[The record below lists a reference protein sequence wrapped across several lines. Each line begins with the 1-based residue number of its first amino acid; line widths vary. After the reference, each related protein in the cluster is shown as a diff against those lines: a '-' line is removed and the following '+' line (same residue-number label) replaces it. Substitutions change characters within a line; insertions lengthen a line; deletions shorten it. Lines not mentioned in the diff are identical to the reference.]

1 MQVFGLPGQ
10 IIRNGRAAS
19 RLLDAKT
26 PNIEAARRRDAV
38 ARWRRAIADGL
49 TTVEAAKA
57 VGAPRSSLYRWER
70 NAEPKRRRPL
80 RVRQKDWPPA
90 LRRAV
95 ERLRQDFPM
104 WGKARL
110 GPLVRVE
117 GFAASD
123 SKVGRILADLAARGL
138 IQSVPSLRRRPD
150 ARRWTA
156 KRRFARPLP
165 RGLCAAEPGGL
176 IQIDTVYVNL
186 SPTKAIKH
194 FAAYDPVAKWTVGKA
209 FNRATAQAAASF
221 LDKVTADMPF
231 PIKAIQVDGGSEFMA
246 QFEQAC
252 DDKGLALYVLPPRS
266 PQMTEP
272 SNAAMA
278 HGDTSSTKPMN
289 SPAAS
294 RNSTQSSTP
303 SSTSITTTGPTEPL
317 QDKPQPSISQDAQP
331 KTPPRLICPDPGQTI
346 DASPVLRYDSAPSN
360 DTRPGI

>member
-1 MQVFGLPGQ
+1 MQVFDLPGQ

-26 PNIEAARRRDAV
+26 PNIEAARRRDTV

-57 VGAPRSSLYRWER
+57 VGVPRSSLYRWER

-104 WGKARL
+104 WGKAKL

-176 IQIDTVYVNL
+176 IPIDTVYVNL

-194 FAAYDPVAKWTVGKA
+194 FTAYDPVAKWTVGKA

-252 DDKGLALYVLPPRS
+252 EGKGLALYVLR
-266 PQMTEP
+266 
-272 SNAAMA
+272 
-278 HGDTSSTKPMN
+278 
-289 SPAAS
+289 
-294 RNSTQSSTP
+294 
-303 SSTSITTTGPTEPL
+303 
-317 QDKPQPSISQDAQP
+317 QD
-331 KTPPRLICPDPGQTI
+331 R
-346 DASPVLRYDSAPSN
+346 R
-360 DTRPGI
+360 R